1 MARGDNPELDWI
13 GNSSWDPHR
22 GENRA
27 TRTLVCKPGEKEHKA
42 LKFWAR
48 AIQEFREEI
57 ETAGA
62 VQDPREEIETAATRV
77 ESLGNSRGSAIV
89 IDDSDDEAGQVITT
103 RDDVIVID
111 DSEEEEVDERE
122 VDELGSDSEI
132 NESERKPKVEVGVE
146 NSEDSEVKPPSVAD
160 IKPPS
165 VADIKPPS
173 VVDVKPPSVV
183 DVKPPSVADIKPPS
197 VADVK
202 PLAVENGDFPDIKPK
217 AELAT

>member
-111 DSEEEEVDERE
+111 DSEEEEVDELE
-122 VDELGSDSEI
+122 VDELESDSEMR
-132 NESERKPKVEVGVE
+132 ESERKPKVEVGVE
-146 NSEDSEVKPPSVAD
+146 TSEDTEV
-160 IKPPS
+160 
-165 VADIKPPS
+165 
-173 VVDVKPPSVV
+173 
-183 DVKPPSVADIKPPS
+183 KPPS

-202 PLAVENGDFPDIKPK
+202 PLGVVNGEHPDIKPK

>member
-27 TRTLVCKPGEKEHKA
+27 TRTLICKPGEKEHKA

-57 ETAGA
+57 DTGSAI
-62 VQDPREEIETAATRV
+62 QNPREEIETAATQV

-89 IDDSDDEAGQVITT
+89 IDDSDDEAGQVVTT

-111 DSEEEEVDERE
+111 DSEEEEADELE
-122 VDELGSDSEI
+122 VDELESDSEMR
-132 NESERKPKVEVGVE
+132 ESERKPKVEVGVD
-146 NSEDSEVKPPSVAD
+146 NSEDSEVKPP
-160 IKPPS
+160 P
-165 VADIKPPS
+165 
-173 VVDVKPPSVV
+173 
-183 DVKPPSVADIKPPS
+183 

-202 PLAVENGDFPDIKPK
+202 PPPVAYVKPLGVVNDEHPDIKPK
-217 AELAT
+217 AELAN

>member
-27 TRTLVCKPGEKEHKA
+27 TRTLNCKPGEKEHKA

-48 AIQEFREEI
+48 VIQEFREEI

-62 VQDPREEIETAATRV
+62 VQDPREETETAATQV
-77 ESLGNSRGSAIV
+77 ESLGNSRASAIVVDDSDDEDGQVVTTRDHVIV
-89 IDDSDDEAGQVITT
+89 IDDSD
-103 RDDVIVID
+103 
-111 DSEEEEVDERE
+111 EEEVDELE
-122 VDELGSDSEI
+122 VDELESDSVMR
-132 NESERKPKVEVGVE
+132 ESERTPKVEVGVD
-146 NSEDSEVKPPSVAD
+146 NSEDSEVKPPPVADVKPLSVAD
-160 IKPPS
+160 VKPLS
-165 VADIKPPS
+165 VAD
-173 VVDVKPPSVV
+173 V
-183 DVKPPSVADIKPPS
+183 KPPS

-202 PLAVENGDFPDIKPK
+202 PLSVENGEHPDIKPK

>member
-13 GNSSWDPHR
+13 GNSSWDPHW

-27 TRTLVCKPGEKEHKA
+27 TRTLNCKPGEKEHKA

-62 VQDPREEIETAATRV
+62 VQDPPEEIEIETAATQV
-77 ESLGNSRGSAIV
+77 QTLGNSRASAIV
-89 IDDSDDEAGQVITT
+89 IDDSDDEAGQVIIT

-111 DSEEEEVDERE
+111 DSEEEEVDELE
-122 VDELGSDSEI
+122 VNELESDSEMR
-132 NESERKPKVEVGVE
+132 ESERKPKVEVGVD
-146 NSEDSEVKPPSVAD
+146 NSKDSEVKPPPVADVKPLSVA
-160 IKPPS
+160 
-165 VADIKPPS
+165 
-173 VVDVKPPSVV
+173 DVKPPSVT
-183 DVKPPSVADIKPPS
+183 
-197 VADVK
+197 DVK
-202 PLAVENGDFPDIKPK
+202 PLSAVNDEHPDIKPK